1 MISSSELKESGRRR
15 SEGMMR
21 RVDSYTVRKNQ
32 RRPELRKQ
40 FELSREEFLKT
51 VPNHHPIATCEEID
65 NAMRGWLNLKRY
77 KWLNATVEDGVFY
90 PRIAV
95 DAFAKPKQG

>member
-1 MISSSELKESGRRR
+1 
-15 SEGMMR
+15 MMR

-51 VPNHHPIATCEEID
+51 IPNHHPIATCEEID
-65 NAMRGWLNLKRY
+65 NAMRGWLNLKKY